1 MRVRFELKISLTV
14 FQLSTLTAQNTM
26 LQPPSGPSLM
36 QQASGLVVPPLA
48 PMPPTTTAAAHNL
61 LMNGGVG
68 AAGGGNNVG
77 LPSLQMALAA
87 ATAQAAQPPPTP
99 VSLCGQSSP
108 TELHALQVRSLNS

>member
-1 MRVRFELKISLTV
+1 MRVRFELKISLPL

-26 LQPPSGPSLM
+26 LQPPSGPSLV
-36 QQASGLVVPPLA
+36 QQASGLVVPSLA
-48 PMPPTTTAAAHNL
+48 PMPPTTTAAHNL